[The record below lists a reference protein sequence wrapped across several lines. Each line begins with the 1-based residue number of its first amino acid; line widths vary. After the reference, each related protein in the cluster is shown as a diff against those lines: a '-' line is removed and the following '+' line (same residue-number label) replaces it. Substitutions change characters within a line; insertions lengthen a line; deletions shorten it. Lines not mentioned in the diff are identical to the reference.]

1 MTFNQLGDPCLP
13 VDRQDEDGGDEMT
26 QDMRALFR
34 LANESFGPEW
44 IIKQQIYSLVD
55 QEQADLFSWINL
67 SERRGQTML
76 GKALSRFN
84 KRCLG
89 GITLK
94 ITGGKNSRR
103 YQFSKTDDPAPTGVF
118 SSEVTSGTSNGVNL
132 ESVSDLSL
140 IHI

>member
-13 VDRQDEDGGDEMT
+13 VDRQDENGGDEMT
-26 QDMRALFR
+26 QDMRTLFR
-34 LANESFGPEW
+34 LANESFGTEW

-76 GKALSRFN
+76 GKALNRFN
-84 KRCLG
+84 KRCLD
-89 GITLK
+89 GIVLK

-103 YQFSKTDDPAPTGVF
+103 YQFSKSDDPGPTERLQQRGNI
-118 SSEVTSGTSNGVNL
+118 GN
-132 ESVSDLSL
+132 
-140 IHI
+140 I